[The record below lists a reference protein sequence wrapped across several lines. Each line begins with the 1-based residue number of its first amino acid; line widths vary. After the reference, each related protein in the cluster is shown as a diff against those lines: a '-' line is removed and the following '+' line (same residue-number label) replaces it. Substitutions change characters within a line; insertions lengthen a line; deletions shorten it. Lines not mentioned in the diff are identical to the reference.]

1 MSQVGE
7 RDDAPDVEVE
17 DGQVEQQGADESG
30 ADEGDPDDL
39 GEESDGGDADH
50 SEDDDAGAD
59 EGQAGQPAQV
69 AGKPRSAATIAVQE
83 AKRAAKEAKAE
94 AEATRRELEQLRQQ
108 RQQAQTAEQQAIE
121 AERVRLMAP
130 DERYDYLL
138 NKQKQEFDG
147 RFGALQFQMQDN
159 ADRVSFDNLCARDPA
174 LAAVRDDVE
183 AQLAD
188 FRRQGQAGPTREN
201 LANWFIGKRARE
213 RAAKGGAAKQR
224 GKGAARVAAAQA
236 KPAGGRSDVR
246 TGSERRG
253 GDERA
258 ARAARLGDV
267 QI

>member
-7 RDDAPDVEVE
+7 RDAAPDVEVDDAE
-17 DGQVEQQGADESG
+17 VEQQGADESG
-30 ADEGDPDDL
+30 ADEGDADDL

-50 SEDDDAGAD
+50 GEDDDAGAD

-69 AGKPRSAATIAVQE
+69 AAKPRSAATIAVQE

-108 RQQAQTAEQQAIE
+108 RQQAQTEQQQAV
-121 AERVRLMAP
+121 ERERIALMSP
-130 DERYDYLL
+130 EEKTDYLL

-159 ADRVSFDNLCARDPA
+159 ADRIAFDSLCARDAA
-174 LAAVRDDVE
+174 LASVRDEVE
-183 AQLAD
+183 AQLAE
-188 FRRQGQAGPTREN
+188 FRRQGQAGPSREN
-201 LANWFIGKRARE
+201 LATWFIGKRARE

-224 GKGAARVAAAQA
+224 AKGAARVALAKAQ
-236 KPAGGRSDVR
+236 PAGGRSDIR
-246 TGSERRG
+246 GGTERRG

-258 ARAARLGDV
+258 ARAARLSDME
-267 QI
+267 I